1 MAYLLIGVYKNLIF
15 YGRESRMP
23 PPSGFLKEFIEMRKN
38 ISKVLPQA
46 SVASDN
52 KAKNKKGG
60 KTSDAMVG
68 ELTGLTLA
76 TIIEKK
82 PGKKEVSEYFQRM
95 GDALTEQKMR

>member
-1 MAYLLIGVYKNLIF
+1 
-15 YGRESRMP
+15 MP
-23 PPSGFLKEFIEMRKN
+23 PTSGFLKEFIEMRKQL
-38 ISKVLPQA
+38 SKSLPQA

-60 KTSDAMVG
+60 QTSDAMTG

-82 PGKKEVSEYFQRM
+82 PGKKDVSEYFQRM
-95 GDALTEQKMR
+95 GDALTQQKMK